1 MSSSRAHST
10 GTPGPVPAAGD
21 VPGRADTWPGPSAPW
36 TRLLAVALIGAVVG
50 GLLGWLAALASGDR
64 ATASAT
70 VQVLTDA
77 RGLASPLDTPP
88 AGLDTSN
95 FVSAELTWLDDR
107 ADEVEAGDAELS
119 VSQVGTSDA
128 VRIAATATTAAEAQQ
143 AVTTLL
149 DAYVTRR
156 QEEAAA
162 AVQAALDA
170 VNARIDAIGGIPE
183 ETGPLSVEVQRL
195 LAQQSDLQAA
205 AARVPAVVPVLR
217 APAEEQAAGVAPEL
231 TYPVLGAVLGA
242 VLALAATAVWRAAS
256 PRVFDA
262 RLLVAAGAPVLLPRL
277 PAGRLRA
284 RADRVPEGRP
294 DDTALAAARL
304 LAPQVLDVGTGALL
318 VVGVDE
324 KAGAAEVAWELAWA
338 LTAGGTPVALL
349 SSGADGEREPAPGLV
364 LTGLPAD
371 AAALE
376 RSVTRHRAAG
386 RVVLLHAPALSTGL
400 RSPELA
406 ARADQA
412 VVVVGEGVSTLEAA
426 LAAVRDV
433 SGQPGAAL
441 AGVAVT
447 TSRRHGGSRGAAP
460 APQETAPRHAQPAGE
475 RAPAQ
480 QDTVSAE
487 A

>member
-1 MSSSRAHST
+1 MSPSRASGTSPT
-10 GTPGPVPAAGD
+10 GPSPAGGD

-36 TRLLAVALIGAVVG
+36 TRLLAVALIGALVG
-50 GLLGWLAALASGDR
+50 GLLGLVAGLASGDR

-70 VQVLTDA
+70 VQAIPDA
-77 RGLASPLDTPP
+77 RALAGPLDLPP
-88 AGLDTSN
+88 VGLDDSD
-95 FVSAELTWLDDR
+95 FIAAELAWLDER
-107 ADEVEAGDAELS
+107 ADELATDDVDLS
-119 VSQVGTSDA
+119 VTQVGTSDA
-128 VRIAATATTAAEAQQ
+128 LRFAADAPTADEAQQ
-143 AVTTLL
+143 AVTALL

-156 QEEAAA
+156 QEGAT
-162 AVQAALDA
+162 AALDA
-170 VNARIDAIGGIPE
+170 AREAVIARIDAIGG
-183 ETGPLSVEVQRL
+183 TAVGVGPVSQEIQRL
-195 LAQQSDLQAA
+195 LGQQSALEAA
-205 AARVPAVVPVLR
+205 AARVPGIVPVLR
-217 APAEEQAAGVAPEL
+217 APAEEQAAGVSPAL
-231 TYPVLGAVLGA
+231 TYTVLGAVLGA
-242 VLALAATAVWRAAS
+242 VLALAGAALWRVAS

-277 PAGRLRA
+277 PAGSVRT

-294 DDTALAAARL
+294 NDAALAAARL
-304 LAPQVLDVGTGALL
+304 LAPQLLDVGTGALL
-318 VVGVDE
+318 VIGVDE

-349 SSGADGEREPAPGLV
+349 TTGVAGEREPTPGLT
-364 LTGLPAD
+364 LTALPAD

-376 RSVTRHRAAG
+376 QSVTRHRAAG
-386 RVVLLHAPALSTGL
+386 RLVLLHAPALATGL
-400 RSPELA
+400 RAPEFA

-447 TSRRHGGSRGAAP
+447 TAHRHGGTRGQTP
-460 APQETAPRHAQPAGE
+460 APQESTPRHAQPAGE

-480 QDTVSAE
+480 QDTVSTE